1 MNKKESTNKFTIFL
15 ILTLSAIALCA
26 CSSSAGTKNSSNTT
40 NTNSTAAQTQI
51 ATVSCKTTIKT
62 MLDNLVNG
70 NSAAIQNAYS
80 SRPGKLLSPGTG
92 SSSPYYAVK
101 NTILANDEYA
111 MCPFITSFYI
121 AEEIG
126 FIVGLGTLGN
136 TSATNQFLKTL
147 KAMTPA
153 QKQNFENMILS
164 GQSLA
169 NTKQI
174 IKRIVITSNNGSK
187 ATVRAT
193 LISTSTNSSGSTVN
207 TYQANQ
213 INGRWYV
220 VAIINSNSGVS
231 ANLSAPTSSPT
242 TSSTTATSGNSA
254 YTVPTQFYPPN
265 PNVADLYVVTG
276 AIPPPGVLFYWPTYP
291 SLIQLDNDDWIA
303 GATSKGVIP
312 WTPTSTGVQAA
323 VTEWGTLCSTS
334 PGNSCLHSEGTGTL
348 VAANPKMCTI
358 NASNYSGSSGQ
369 IVQAR
374 VYTSFKFVNSNGT
387 IHTFPSPCT

>member
-1 MNKKESTNKFTIFL
+1 MNKKESTNKFTRFL
-15 ILTLSAIALCA
+15 ILTLSAITLCA
-26 CSSSAGTKNSSNTT
+26 CSASAGTKNSSNTP

-51 ATVSCKTTIKT
+51 ATVNCKTTIKT

-70 NSAAIQNAYS
+70 NSAAIKNAYG

-121 AEEIG
+121 AEGIG
-126 FIVGLGTLGN
+126 FIIGLGTLGN
-136 TSATNQFLKTL
+136 TSATNRFLQTL

-153 QKQNFENMILS
+153 QKQNFENTILS
-164 GQSLA
+164 GQSLT

-174 IKRIVITSNNGSK
+174 IKRIVVTSNNGSK
-187 ATVRAT
+187 ATIRAT
-193 LISTSTNSSGSTVN
+193 LVSTSPNLSGSTVN

-220 VAIINSNSGVS
+220 VAIISSNSGVS
-231 ANLSAPTSSPT
+231 ANLSSPT

-254 YTVPTQFYPPN
+254 YTVPTQFYPSN

-276 AIPPPGVLFYWPTYP
+276 AIPQPGVLFYWPTYP

-312 WTPTSTGVQAA
+312 WTPTSTGVQAS

-334 PGNSCLHSEGTGTL
+334 PGNSCLHSEGSGTL
-348 VAANPKMCTI
+348 VASNPQTCTV

-369 IVQAR
+369 IAQAR
-374 VYTSFKFVNSNGT
+374 VYASFKFVNSNGT
-387 IHTFPSPCT
+387 IHTFPSPCS